1 MKLNC
6 IKWEAPTT
14 LQCIMIFE
22 IFCLVYLQ
30 RFADYLRGWIVI
42 ICGGHVQFK
51 VSGMWYLHFLTTF

>member
-14 LQCIMIFE
+14 LQCIMIFKT
-22 IFCLVYLQ
+22 FCSGYLQ

-42 ICGGHVQFK
+42 ICGGHTQ
-51 VSGMWYLHFLTTF
+51 L